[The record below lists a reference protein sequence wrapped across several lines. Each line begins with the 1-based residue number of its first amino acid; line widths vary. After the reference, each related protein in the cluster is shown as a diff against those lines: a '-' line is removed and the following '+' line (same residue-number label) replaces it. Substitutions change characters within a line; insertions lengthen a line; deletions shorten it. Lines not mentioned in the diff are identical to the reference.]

1 MTRPFVVAALC
12 FFAFWTMVADVWGH
26 SWYPRECCSDK
37 DCAPIDASRVR
48 LTNSGYMIDE
58 KFHVEFKG
66 AKLSPDE
73 HYHACFPGRGLQLG
87 CFWAP
92 RGTG

>member
-1 MTRPFVVAALC
+1 MKILLASCLALL
-12 FFAFWTMVADVWGH
+12 FSTSALGH
-26 SWYPRECCSDK
+26 SAGSWFYPKDCCSDK
-37 DCAPIDASRVR
+37 DCHPIDASRVR
-48 LTNSGYMIDE
+48 LTHSGYMIDE

-73 HYHACFPGRGLQLG
+73 HYHACFPGRGIQLG